1 MSLTPFINS
10 LTRSKFCP
18 TSTTKTSSSTMDAGL
33 NVKWEMKS
41 WKWKTMR
48 VRKSRLLM
56 LTRKLWWWCKT
67 KCPPAEFS
75 LDVTPMKMLLV
86 QNLSKIAKI
95 LLLISDLKNKF
106 LIFPSTTAKPQR
118 TLDLDTKPLKYSS
131 FRNFANLT
139 CNPTSIDVIWPKRAF
154 YNSQNSQAPVK
165 VSWLRKPVCNKNFP
179 NKTFYKTT
187 WWSCKLSRDWSTF
200 TLKKS
205 FTETSNF
212 TILSWTG
219 KKSAKSSTMAWL
231 KRRGCSNPSANT
243 RRTLKTWLQIQL
255 PVEKAP
261 NKNPNFQMKY
271 SARALEPGF
280 TVLQNR

>member
-1 MSLTPFINS
+1 MSLIPFINS
-10 LTRSKFCP
+10 LMRSKFYP

-41 WKWKTMR
+41 SKWKTMR
-48 VRKSRLLM
+48 VKKSRLL
-56 LTRKLWWWCKT
+56 TQTNKLWWSLKT

-118 TLDLDTKPLKYSS
+118 TSDLDTRPLEYSS

-139 CNPTSIDVIWPKRAF
+139 CNPTFIDVIWPKRAF
-154 YNSQNSQAPVK
+154 YSNQNSRTPVK
-165 VSWLRKPVCNKNFP
+165 LSWFRKPVCSKNFP

-187 WWSCKLSRDWSTF
+187 WWSYKLSRDLSTF

-205 FTETSNF
+205 FIGTLNF
-212 TILSWTG
+212 TILSWTDR
-219 KKSAKSSTMAWL
+219 KSAKSSTMVWL
-231 KRRGCSNPSANT
+231 KRPECSNRSANT
-243 RRTLKTWLQIQL
+243 QRTLKT
-255 PVEKAP
+255 
-261 NKNPNFQMKY
+261 
-271 SARALEPGF
+271 
-280 TVLQNR
+280 